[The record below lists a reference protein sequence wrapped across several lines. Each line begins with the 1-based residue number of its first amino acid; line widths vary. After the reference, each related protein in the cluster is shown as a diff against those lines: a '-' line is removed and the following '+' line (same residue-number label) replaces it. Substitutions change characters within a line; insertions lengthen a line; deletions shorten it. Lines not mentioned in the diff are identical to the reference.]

1 MSGHSLVSLF
11 FQLFVNSSGNARASG
26 GECRLF
32 SFEASHTQADSLNSI
47 SVFGNARWR
56 DVSKFC
62 DCWTMFFELFP
73 VVLRNVAIK
82 NRRPAL
88 GGRLAIPTGDFLVTR
103 IHESHP
109 RFVFHLDGTLAS
121 PLPGCRVH
129 NGQLLMLTRTQ
140 QPFSEMST
148 TSTKRYCPK
157 LWRILK
163 QLLKR

>member
-1 MSGHSLVSLF
+1 MPD
-11 FQLFVNSSGNARASG
+11 G
-26 GECRLF
+26 GMFL
-32 SFEASHTQADSLNSI
+32 SFAIVGPL
-47 SVFGNARWR
+47 
-56 DVSKFC
+56 
-62 DCWTMFFELFP
+62 FFELFP

-129 NGQLLMLTRTQ
+129 NGQLLMLAVRE
-140 QPFSEMST
+140 QPFRGDVNDSDQALLPEILESIKAIYFRSPAPKETQCGCKSSGLT
-148 TSTKRYCPK
+148 TYR
-157 LWRILK
+157 
-163 QLLKR
+163 